1 MTSWLD
7 PADVAAWAQHDN
19 AADPALVQATDAA
32 AQYVRGVRPEFVVSS
47 HPAFT
52 ALVEP
57 GPGAAYVTV
66 GTTYAGEVLDDPY
79 VIVWGDGSAD
89 GSMAGDPFDNQHTY
103 TEDAD
108 WSPTTLTIQT
118 EDDVVVA
125 QVSLDLEPAGTYFE
139 PVPAVGAGSYAPNDD
154 VKLGAVMLAGRLFA
168 RRGTPLGVAGF
179 SEFGGNAML
188 RHDPDI
194 ARLLGIGPHRAF
206 VFGAPALP
214 VEEEVEA

>member
-19 AADPALVQATDAA
+19 AEDPALVQATDAA
-32 AQYVRGVRPEFVVSS
+32 AQYVRGVRPEFVV
-47 HPAFT
+47 A
-52 ALVEP
+52 EP
-57 GPGAAYVTV
+57 EAEEPDYV
-66 GTTYAGEVLDDPY
+66 
-79 VIVWGDGSAD
+79 
-89 GSMAGDPFDNQHTY
+89 
-103 TEDAD
+103 
-108 WSPTTLTIQT
+108 
-118 EDDVVVA
+118 
-125 QVSLDLEPAGTYFE
+125 
-139 PVPAVGAGSYAPNDD
+139 PNDD

-214 VEEEVEA
+214 VEDEEESA